1 MSARARSSTPARVDP
16 AASRI
21 TSITPAAE
29 SPILEI
35 PTQSIGEGIIA
46 YAKAWRGAVTAA
58 RAVLKA
64 RYPAQRD
71 PLAHLRE
78 IAALTDTVIQHLAD
92 DLGMPRDYAL
102 AAVGGYGRGYLYP
115 ASDVDIVVLLPDMP
129 EGTAPSPTVER
140 FVGLMWDVGLEPG
153 VAVRSIRECV
163 EEAQKDVT
171 VDTSLLEARA
181 IWGDASRVRAL
192 DHALREARD
201 ITHFFAAKIEE
212 QKKRHARHHDVA
224 LNLEPNIKESPGGLR
239 DLQMLLWLSKAA
251 QLGEDWSALAAN
263 GLITRDEAQH
273 IIRERRV
280 LIDLRI
286 RLHYLS
292 GRREDRLVFDHQ
304 KALASE
310 LGLQPTKGKT
320 ASEMLMQRYY
330 LTAKAIWQMNA
341 ILLPNLVARISR
353 KPREVRPI
361 DDDFELVDGHIAAR
375 DDGIFDRDPRAI
387 FRAFLALQRVKEAEF
402 FAPAT
407 LRALWRAVRHIGAAF
422 RADPV
427 ANQLFVDILKSEK
440 LSFTLRRMSRYGVLG
455 RFIPAFGRIVGQMQH
470 DLFHV
475 YSVDEHILMVIRNLR
490 RLVLPRFQHEFP
502 FCHELARDFQRPEVL
517 YLAALFHDIA
527 KGRGGD
533 HSELGKRDARAFA
546 KRIGLAKADAD
557 LVTWLVEAHLQMSA
571 VAQKQDLGDPEVIAL
586 FAAKVGN
593 ERRLTALYL
602 LTVADI
608 RGTSPHVWN
617 AWKAKLLEDLFRA
630 TRRLLRG
637 DAMPNEHWIESNKAE
652 VLRRFR
658 ADRRD
663 SSGADRRD
671 GTNADRR
678 EGSRADARETAI
690 PPHWEFVDESYF
702 QRFDIEELTWQAAVL
717 EENAAPS
724 RAVVRVQAPDAL
736 NADSGFS
743 VMVMTRDQPG
753 LFARITGFFDW
764 LAYDIAA
771 AKIFT
776 TRHGYALDMFHVLPK
791 RGKAES
797 NADVV
802 AIIER
807 DLATLLDENRQ
818 VGGSGGRLG
827 RQVKHFP
834 VEPQITLHASRRKP
848 FFDLAISCA
857 DRPGL
862 LSAIAR
868 VLWEHEVNLRDARV
882 STLGQRA
889 EDVFVIESAR
899 LTEEAFAT
907 NLKAK
912 LMEQIRTA

>member
-1 MSARARSSTPARVDP
+1 VANVATGP
-16 AASRI
+16 ASRV
-21 TSITPAAE
+21 TSETPVAVSQMLQRPAQ
-29 SPILEI
+29 PI
-35 PTQSIGEGIIA
+35 GDGIIA
-46 YAKAWRGAVTAA
+46 YAKAWRTALATA
-58 RAVLKA
+58 RNHLKS
-64 RYPAQRD
+64 RYLDKPEPA
-71 PLAHLRE
+71 PHLRE
-78 IAALTDTVIQHLAD
+78 IAAMTDSLIQALAD
-92 DLGMPRDYAL
+92 DIGLPRDYAL

-115 ASDVDIVVLLPDMP
+115 SSDVDIVILLPDDVEP
-129 EGTAPSPTVER
+129 AASVER
-140 FVGLMWDVGLEPG
+140 FVGLLWDVGLEPG

-201 ITHFFAAKIEE
+201 LQQFFDAKIDE
-212 QKKRHARHHDVA
+212 QKRRHARHHDVA

-251 QLGEDWSALAAN
+251 ALGDDWNALAAE
-263 GLITRDEAQH
+263 GLITREEARR
-273 IIRERRV
+273 ITNDRRV
-280 LIDLRI
+280 LMDLRV

-304 KALASE
+304 KALAAD
-310 LGLQPTKGKT
+310 LGLQPTAGKT
-320 ASEMLMQRYY
+320 ASEVLMQRYY
-330 LTAKAIWQMNA
+330 LTAKAVWQMNS
-341 ILLPNLVARISR
+341 ILLPNLVARISKEQAR
-353 KPREVRPI
+353 ITPI
-361 DDDFELVDGHIAAR
+361 NDEFQLVNGNIAAR
-375 DDGIFDRDPRAI
+375 DETIFERDPRAI
-387 FRAFLALQRVKEAEF
+387 FRAFLALQRVREAEF

-407 LRALWRAVRHIGAAF
+407 LRALWRAVPRIDAKF
-422 RADPV
+422 RADPEV
-427 ANQLFVDILKSEK
+427 NRLFIDILKSEK

-455 RFIPAFGRIVGQMQH
+455 RYLPAFGRIVGQMQH

-490 RLVLPRFQHEFP
+490 RLVLPRFAHEFP
-502 FCHELARDFQRPEVL
+502 FCHELARDFQRPEIL
-517 YLAALFHDIA
+517 YLGALFHDIA

-546 KRIGLAKADAD
+546 KKIGLSKVDAE
-557 LVTWLVEAHLQMSA
+557 LVAWLVETHLQMSSI
-571 VAQKQDLGDPEVIAL
+571 AQKQDLSDPEVIAQ

-602 LTVADI
+602 LTVSDI

-637 DAMPNEHWIESNKAE
+637 DAMPNEHWIETNKAE
-652 VLRRFR
+652 VLKRFR
-658 ADRRD
+658 SKDRD
-663 SSGADRRD
+663 S
-671 GTNADRR
+671 
-678 EGSRADARETAI
+678 EAI
-690 PPHWEFVDESYF
+690 PAIWQVVDDNYF
-702 QRFDIEELTWQAAVL
+702 QRFDVDELAWHAEAL
-717 EENAAPS
+717 EQNPTPA
-724 RAVVRVQAPDAL
+724 RAIVRVQAPEDML
-736 NADSGFS
+736 ADSGFAVL
-743 VMVMTRDQPG
+743 VMARDQPG

-776 TRHGYALDMFHVLPK
+776 TRHGYALDVFQVLPK

-802 AIIER
+802 TIIER
-807 DLATLLDENRQ
+807 DLAALLDGKTNLTA
-818 VGGSGGRLG
+818 VSAGRVP

-834 VEPQITLHASRRKP
+834 IAPVVTLQPSRRKP
-848 FFDLAISCA
+848 FYELSISCA

-862 LSAIAR
+862 LSSIAN
-868 VLWEHEVNLRDARV
+868 VLLAHHVNLHDARV

-889 EDVFVIESAR
+889 EDVFVIESEKLGDA
-899 LTEEAFAT
+899 AFVGD
-907 NLKAK
+907 LKEKIAA
-912 LMEQIRTA
+912 EIRTA